1 MHRRTSRVNSGRGK
15 KLSFPPPEEETNL
28 VSGPQVAA
36 RQAICSHMVSQTDP
50 ELELAASPQPSLT
63 DVMVA
68 IATYQAML
76 ATCQAML
83 TTKIKAIQQD
93 VDLL

>member
-1 MHRRTSRVNSGRGK
+1 
-15 KLSFPPPEEETNL
+15 
-28 VSGPQVAA
+28 
-36 RQAICSHMVSQTDP
+36 MVSQTDP

-68 IATYQAML
+68 IATYQVML